1 MLTSY
6 RPSALTIRLIAA
18 STAFLVLA
26 ILLLVGLPQSAQLLQ
41 TNLIASNNSNN
52 KVVLATADQVLEQ
65 TKLPIIPQSK
75 DAPAPTLS
83 ATAAIVQDMGS
94 GTVLFS
100 KVPDKQVPIASTT
113 KIMTALVGAGY
124 FSTDSVLTVTPSSLV
139 SGSSM
144 GLQSGEKI
152 TFRNALYGLMLNSG
166 NDAAY
171 TIAENYPGGLKA
183 FIAAMNLKA
192 SQLGMENTHF
202 DNPAGFD
209 SPGHYSSAADV
220 AKMAIVAQGNP
231 YIARVVATKDAQ
243 VTSVDKSAVHTLR
256 NLNQL
261 LGLPGVLGM
270 KTGTTPAAKEN
281 LVTVVERDEHK
292 IMMVVLGSNDRFG
305 ETKALIDWTYGNFI
319 WTR

>member
-1 MLTSY
+1 MPKFTF
-6 RPSALTIRLIAA
+6 PSARTVQIVAA

-41 TNLIASNNSNN
+41 TNLVARNQPNN
-52 KVVLATADQVLEQ
+52 KIVLATVDQVLEPTQ
-65 TKLPIIPQSK
+65 LAVIPQGK
-75 DAPAPTLS
+75 DLPSPELS
-83 ATAAIVQDMGS
+83 ATAAIVQDMGT
-94 GTVLFS
+94 GTVLFA
-100 KVPDKQVPIASTT
+100 KFPDKQVPIASTT
-113 KIMTALVGAGY
+113 KIMTALVGAEY
-124 FSTDSVLTVTPSSLV
+124 FSTDSVLTVDANSLV
-139 SGSSM
+139 SGSTM
-144 GLQSGEKI
+144 GLQAGEKI

-171 TIAENYPGGLKA
+171 TIAHNYPGGFKA
-183 FIAAMNLKA
+183 FVAAMNLKA
-192 SQLGMENTHF
+192 TQLGMENTRF

-243 VTSVDKSAVHTLR
+243 VTSIDKTAIHNLR

-281 LVTVVERDEHK
+281 LVTVVERDDHK

-305 ETKALIDWTYGNFI
+305 ETRALIEWTYANFS
-319 WTR
+319 WQR